1 MVASAT
7 LELFGAFGVGR
18 CEALSALHTDY
29 ANLEGVNTYPDHL
42 CAGRTV
48 ACAGVGEYTF
58 CLPDVLV
65 DVFGNF
71 RFTEVNTSNGGL
83 TFTHHADAPRVEHQL
98 DTLLARERPL
108 IDGAVILVPRSPD
121 TSLAPEIILRAQHFG
136 AVLRERIGIEVHV
149 RDASNALPATGVT
162 VVTGTIPKI
171 VPELASEGAGLAFR
185 GRPVSFFNN
194 QNLLA
199 ALARREGRD
208 LEELLDALAPG
219 LIHEGTA
226 MAKIG
231 MNKALQQTLAE
242 GTGIKPVVVRS
253 GTGLD
258 ETVELAL
265 EMAASYGGAVIKP
278 DAASGGT
285 CVVMVDARHTRA
297 EVERMLLEGAEK
309 MLAKY
314 GDGWAQ
320 TCPMRVY
327 EFVDARPAVHPVT
340 GEAFRWDMRLEVL
353 ARPSET
359 LVTPV
364 LARTCPEPIGDLI
377 TPGNSMTNLTGRV
390 RGQNERL
397 SPAEL
402 FERIGLS
409 DDRLDAL
416 AAAVHRWVVNALAV

>member
-1 MVASAT
+1 
-7 LELFGAFGVGR
+7 
-18 CEALSALHTDY
+18 
-29 ANLEGVNTYPDHL
+29 
-42 CAGRTV
+42 
-48 ACAGVGEYTF
+48 
-58 CLPDVLV
+58 
-65 DVFGNF
+65 
-71 RFTEVNTSNGGL
+71 
-83 TFTHHADAPRVEHQL
+83 
-98 DTLLARERPL
+98 
-108 IDGAVILVPRSPD
+108 
-121 TSLAPEIILRAQHFG
+121 
-136 AVLRERIGIEVHV
+136 
-149 RDASNALPATGVT
+149 
-162 VVTGTIPKI
+162 
-171 VPELASEGAGLAFR
+171 
-185 GRPVSFFNN
+185 
-194 QNLLA
+194 
-199 ALARREGRD
+199 
-208 LEELLDALAPG
+208 
-219 LIHEGTA
+219 
-226 MAKIG
+226 
-231 MNKALQQTLAE
+231 
-242 GTGIKPVVVRS
+242 VRS